1 MYSQRGIYI
10 YIYTHR
16 RTALKLLAQAN
27 KSRVARRR
35 RTSDKFPVPP
45 PSPLLLFDSSHQSPL
60 PNSLFFRRRAF
71 SFTLLPRA
79 NPLPPR
85 RCHTLARGAD
95 VCRLLEQESP
105 HLCTGMC
112 TQGSIPLLP
121 LPSNFRSGKLSVQ
134 IHGNVYA
141 HVCACMC
148 VYTCRG
154 CVWSQNLE
162 LSGDKEGYLVDWR
175 RNSTSFW
182 KFFPI
187 EGRRNHVEIEM
198 KTEIEILFVHRVN
211 ISSEFSKQRRS
222 MEIWKKKKEITVSFR
237 RVRRAK
243 TRASRER
250 NPG

>member
-141 HVCACMC
+141 HCVHVCACMC

-154 CVWSQNLE
+154 CVWSQNLG
-162 LSGDKEGYLVDWR
+162 LSGAVDKEGYLVDWR
-175 RNSTSFW
+175 RNSTSF
-182 KFFPI
+182 
-187 EGRRNHVEIEM
+187 
-198 KTEIEILFVHRVN
+198 
-211 ISSEFSKQRRS
+211 
-222 MEIWKKKKEITVSFR
+222 
-237 RVRRAK
+237 
-243 TRASRER
+243 
-250 NPG
+250 

>member
-141 HVCACMC
+141 HVYACVRAC
-148 VYTCRG
+148 VYAYTCRG
-154 CVWSQNLE
+154 CVWSQNLGLRE
-162 LSGDKEGYLVDWR
+162 NLGAVDKGRYWLIGEEIRQVFGNFFPSKEG
-175 RNSTSFW
+175 
-182 KFFPI
+182 
-187 EGRRNHVEIEM
+187 EI
-198 KTEIEILFVHRVN
+198 I
-211 ISSEFSKQRRS
+211 
-222 MEIWKKKKEITVSFR
+222 
-237 RVRRAK
+237 
-243 TRASRER
+243 
-250 NPG
+250 